1 LVTVT
6 YYVALSVILFTIGL
20 VGVLVRRNTV
30 LILMSVGL
38 MLNAANLVLVA
49 FAHHFDHLDG
59 QIMALFVVV
68 VAAVEAVVGLTLIV
82 AVFKTKRSVDVDEI
96 GSTEG

>member
-38 MLNAANLVLVA
+38 MLNAANLALVA
-49 FAHHFDHLDG
+49 FAHHFDRLDG
-59 QIMALFVVV
+59 QVMAFFVVV

-82 AVFKTKRSVDVDEI
+82 AVFKTRRSVDVDEI